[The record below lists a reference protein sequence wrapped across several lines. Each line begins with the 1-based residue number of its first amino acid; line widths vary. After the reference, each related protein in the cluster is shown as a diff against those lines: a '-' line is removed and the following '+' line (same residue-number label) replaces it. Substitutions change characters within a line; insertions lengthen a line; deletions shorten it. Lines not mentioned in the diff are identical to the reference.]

1 MAQLEHDL
9 FGSRDTMREAQ
20 ENARRHE
27 KAYHKTLVLL
37 KQAQAEDPAA
47 ANQADRAFIQS
58 LEA

>member
-1 MAQLEHDL
+1 
-9 FGSRDTMREAQ
+9 MREAQ